1 MSSPR
6 IIAHFD
12 LDAFFVSVEC
22 LLNPSL
28 KGIPLLVGGH
38 SERGVVAACSYEAR
52 KYGIHSAMPM
62 KRALQLCP
70 HATVVGNARGEY
82 TKYSRIVTEIIAS
95 KAPLFE
101 KASIDEFYL
110 DLTGMNRFFDPYQWT
125 IDLREEIITETKLPI
140 SFALA
145 SNKMVAKIATNEAKP
160 NGYLHVPAGS
170 EREYLAPLAVNKIP
184 GVGENMYKSLLEMG
198 VRTIRDLSLVPAA
211 ELEHRFGK
219 YGLDLYNKSRGIHE
233 GEVVPYYEA
242 KSIST
247 ENTFEENKTDMDF
260 LMAELVRMTERV
272 AYELRQDNKTAGCI
286 AVKIRYP
293 DFETTSRQTT
303 IPYTFYDDELI
314 AKAKELFHK
323 LYRVGQPIRL
333 LGVRLSELTGEAM
346 QTNLFQDTGKKIQLY
361 KAIDDVKNR
370 WGKYSIV
377 KAGGIEA
384 TNAPEDTTG
393 GLEGSRSEQRQRT
406 REESGHISRA
416 ALKKAADKKAID
428 EKPADKGPDGK
439 GRID

>member
-1 MSSPR
+1 MLSTQR

-22 LLNPSL
+22 ILDPSL

-62 KRALQLCP
+62 KTAMRLCP

-82 TKYSRIVTEIIAS
+82 SKYSRWVTEIIAA

-125 IDLREEIITETKLPI
+125 IDLREEITRATGLPI

-145 SNKMVAKIATNEAKP
+145 TNKMIAKIATNEAKP
-160 NGYLHVPAGS
+160 NGYLHVPAGM
-170 EREYLAPLAVNKIP
+170 EQEYLAPLKVNKIP
-184 GVGENMYKSLLEMG
+184 GVGEHTYQALQEMG
-198 VRTIRDLSLVPAA
+198 IVTIRDLSEHSV
-211 ELEHRFGK
+211 EVLERRFGK
-219 YGLDLYNKSRGIHE
+219 YGLDLWNKARGIHE
-233 GEVVPYYEA
+233 GEVAPYHEA

-293 DFETTSRQTT
+293 DFETTSRQVT

-314 AKAKELFHK
+314 GKAKELFHK
-323 LYRVGQPIRL
+323 LYRKGQPIRL
-333 LGVRLSELTGEAM
+333 LGVRLSELTGEAI
-346 QTNLFQDTGKKIQLY
+346 QTNLFQDSQKKNNLY

-370 WGKYSIV
+370 YGKYSIV
-377 KAGGIEA
+377 KAGGIQ
-384 TNAPEDTTG
+384 G
-393 GLEGSRSEQRQRT
+393 Q
-406 REESGHISRA
+406 EE
-416 ALKKAADKKAID
+416 
-428 EKPADKGPDGK
+428 
-439 GRID
+439 